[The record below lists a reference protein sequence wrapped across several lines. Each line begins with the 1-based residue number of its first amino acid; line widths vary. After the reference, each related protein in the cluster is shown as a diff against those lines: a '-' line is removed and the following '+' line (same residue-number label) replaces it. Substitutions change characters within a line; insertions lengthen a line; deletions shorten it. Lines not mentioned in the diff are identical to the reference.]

1 MMDVDD
7 VQKFGLALGVLI
19 QHKKQFVPYDNKLF
33 FNNIKNYSLSLF
45 ELQECIEKCLINRY
59 GFHNIIYLNR
69 DKNKNKNCHKTD
81 PYSFYTLDH
90 IKDNRF
96 WKMECRLED
105 FTLDFID
112 NVLPYCINLFR
123 KIYKD
128 VFADNIYRT
137 DYMFK
142 SQITEFDCEQLIQN
156 IIFLAKPNLLFKT
169 FQQII
174 IDNCTFTS
182 TETDKFNLYGDDK
195 LQQKRLSSFQN
206 SDQDISKIFERLFDG
221 ITPEDSLKL
230 LYSK

>member
-1 MMDVDD
+1 
-7 VQKFGLALGVLI
+7 
-19 QHKKQFVPYDNKLF
+19 
-33 FNNIKNYSLSLF
+33 
-45 ELQECIEKCLINRY
+45 
-59 GFHNIIYLNR
+59 
-69 DKNKNKNCHKTD
+69 
-81 PYSFYTLDH
+81 
-90 IKDNRF
+90 
-96 WKMECRLED
+96 MECRLED